1 MATTNCTECDETI
14 ELTGRG
20 RIGQK
25 VVCPNCGASLEVVST
40 EPLELDLALDDDEGW
55 EDELDALDD
64 DETGAEADEEEEGDL
79 GDLAEDAIDFDDDD
93 FDDDDFDDD
102 EEDDDDVDDYDDDDD
117 DDGWD

>member
-1 MATTNCTECDETI
+1 MATTQCTECDETI
-14 ELTGRG
+14 ELAGRG

-25 VVCPNCGASLEVVST
+25 VVCPNCGASLEIVST

-55 EDELDALDD
+55 EDELDTLDD
-64 DETGAEADEEEEGDL
+64 DETEEEEEGDL
-79 GDLAEDAIDFDDDD
+79 DDLGDEVIDFDDDD

-102 EEDDDDVDDYDDDDD
+102 EEDDDDLDYDDDDG